1 MQETQVSKKRPS
13 FLDRPVSALL
23 RLDWWTLLYLVIIA
37 VAVGTRLWNLAPR
50 AYSHD
55 ESIHAWEAWK
65 LVTGQSYRHNP
76 IYHGPF
82 LYHFTAFIFLLF
94 GHSDYTGRLSPAL
107 FGIALVVLP
116 IFLRKWLG
124 RKGTL
129 VAMLLMTISPVM
141 MHRSRFLRH
150 DPFVAVWAFV
160 LLIAIL
166 KYLDEKKDRYL
177 YLA

>member
-13 FLDRPVSALL
+13 FLDRPVSTLL

-55 ESIHAWEAWK
+55 ESIHAWESWK
-65 LVTGQSYRHNP
+65 LVTGQPYRHNP

-94 GHSDYTGRLSPAL
+94 GHSDYTGRLSPATTP
-107 FGIALVVLP
+107 GGS
-116 IFLRKWLG
+116 R
-124 RKGTL
+124 
-129 VAMLLMTISPVM
+129 LLCSE
-141 MHRSRFLRH
+141 SR
-150 DPFVAVWAFV
+150 W
-160 LLIAIL
+160 
-166 KYLDEKKDRYL
+166 
-177 YLA
+177 